1 MQSLSNGKKGFTIIC
16 KNCGNTIDV
25 FDGMTEKEY
34 GPKKFS
40 FWPIQSER
48 INIRCECNE
57 VFIEE
62 G

>member
-1 MQSLSNGKKGFTIIC
+1 MEKGLTIIC

-25 FDGMTEKEY
+25 FDGMRVWS
-34 GPKKFS
+34 KKFS

-48 INIRCECNE
+48 INIRCECDNE